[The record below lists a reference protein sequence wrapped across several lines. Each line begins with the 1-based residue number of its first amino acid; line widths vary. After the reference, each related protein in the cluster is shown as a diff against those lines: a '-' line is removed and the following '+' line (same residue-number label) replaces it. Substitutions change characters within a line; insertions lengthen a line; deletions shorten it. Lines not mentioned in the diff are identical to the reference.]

1 MQGRPIMLQ
10 CEAVPEISNSQFRQ
24 HINDIVGKVSEAY
37 DLIQDVAGKGLRDA
51 RWALRQINTVDVLET
66 RGELDQQQK
75 LINEMRQILE
85 DK

>member
-1 MQGRPIMLQ
+1 MLQ
-10 CEAVPEISNSQFRQ
+10 WEPVPEISNSQFRQ

-66 RGELDQQQK
+66 RGELDQLQK
-75 LINEMRQILE
+75 LINEMRQILAE
-85 DK
+85 K